1 MTQNNQNGAILQSWK
16 EIAAYLGCDPRT
28 CRRWEKQ
35 LNLPVR
41 RIGEGE
47 RPRIIAFKK
56 DLDEWLK
63 STDQKRSEIQGKHF
77 FKKPKIFPILLI
89 VGISVALVSI
99 AWITKVFVPKTPNS
113 FKIADS
119 QLFILNK
126 RGNTLWS
133 YETGIENLCAQ
144 NIYENHFQ
152 YKRISAE
159 SGARELPHLIIKD
172 IDADQKPE
180 ILFSTQT
187 QDEFGEGELFCFNA
201 AGKKMWRFVAG
212 REMKFGSTV
221 YSHDYRIKGFDVF
234 DFNKDGTCEILVISR
249 HRNHYPNQIALLDST
264 GRLIGEYW
272 HSGYLIDYGF
282 LDVDN
287 DGKEE
292 ILFGGCNNEYKKGCV
307 IVLEP
312 DNIKGG
318 SPQTDDYRCSQL
330 SMGAEKFYVLLP
342 RTEVDKHESEIG
354 SINSIDILKNQ
365 KLSVSMRFS
374 FLYFEFNQ
382 DFSLHTINMSH
393 IFKRKYDAIFNM
405 QSTMSWLQDKVR
417 YELRDKIL
425 YFDGKEW
432 VDHPTSP
439 ETASSGD

>member
-63 STDQKRSEIQGKHF
+63 STDQKRSEIQGNHF

-201 AGKKMWRFVAG
+201 AGKKMWRFEAG
-212 REMKFGSTV
+212 RKMKFGSTV

-234 DFNKDGTCEILVISR
+234 DFNKDGTCEILVI
-249 HRNHYPNQIALLDST
+249 
-264 GRLIGEYW
+264 
-272 HSGYLIDYGF
+272 
-282 LDVDN
+282 
-287 DGKEE
+287 
-292 ILFGGCNNEYKKGCV
+292 
-307 IVLEP
+307 
-312 DNIKGG
+312 
-318 SPQTDDYRCSQL
+318 
-330 SMGAEKFYVLLP
+330 
-342 RTEVDKHESEIG
+342 
-354 SINSIDILKNQ
+354 
-365 KLSVSMRFS
+365 
-374 FLYFEFNQ
+374 
-382 DFSLHTINMSH
+382 
-393 IFKRKYDAIFNM
+393 
-405 QSTMSWLQDKVR
+405 
-417 YELRDKIL
+417 
-425 YFDGKEW
+425 
-432 VDHPTSP
+432 
-439 ETASSGD
+439 